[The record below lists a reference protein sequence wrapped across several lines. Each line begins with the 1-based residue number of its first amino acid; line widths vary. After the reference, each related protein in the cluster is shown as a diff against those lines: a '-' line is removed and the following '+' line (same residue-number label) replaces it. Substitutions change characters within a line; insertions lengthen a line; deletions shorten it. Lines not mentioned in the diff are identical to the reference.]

1 MKKQGIMGNSNS
13 MYLDSFMPITEIV
26 TVKAGDV
33 DDLAYFVGSIGEKK
47 EIKYY
52 DEDYS
57 ILYKDVFEY
66 DSTDQTEIVNI
77 KRTNKDF
84 YKGLFDASANTEPVG
99 GKNGDF
105 YYVKVAGTINSY
117 SVVEKDVLIKINSVW
132 VKGKYSKSDNKWT
145 KA

>member
-77 KRTNKDF
+77 KRTNKD
-84 YKGLFDASANTEPVG
+84 
-99 GKNGDF
+99 
-105 YYVKVAGTINSY
+105 
-117 SVVEKDVLIKINSVW
+117 LIKIYPKIKKVW
-132 VKGKYSKSDNKWT
+132 IGIEKLINEYIK
-145 KA
+145 